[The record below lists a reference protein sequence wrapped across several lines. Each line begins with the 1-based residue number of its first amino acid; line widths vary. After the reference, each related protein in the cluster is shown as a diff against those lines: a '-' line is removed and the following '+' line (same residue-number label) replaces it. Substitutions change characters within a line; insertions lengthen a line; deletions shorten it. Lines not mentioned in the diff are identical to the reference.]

1 MKKIMAVI
9 LALVLSLTVLAIPA
23 LAASKQIV
31 WSFHEAGHTG
41 QEGWSEY
48 AMTHDPQGNSDTV
61 YDADNGMVKV
71 VVSEGKTSDTMYL
84 SFSAEEYIDPAT
96 HKFVKFRMDGD
107 FEYEFNINLWLRENQ
122 TWNINDLGNIGEFFG
137 KDTVLNLDEKLY
149 DYANIGFD
157 GSSIR
162 FMLQAVSSTFS
173 QDMQVGDWFGVEYV
187 AFFETE
193 AEANAFDYDAW
204 VAEQAS
210 APESSAPESSAP
222 ESSKPS
228 ADTGHG
234 TIISG
239 AVMMFAAAAAA
250 MVFSKKSK

>member
-137 KDTVLNLDEKLY
+137 KDTVLNRSHLLFYYNIISYIFLKYNTWENILPKEK
-149 DYANIGFD
+149 
-157 GSSIR
+157 
-162 FMLQAVSSTFS
+162 AVLTFAAPL
-173 QDMQVGDWFGVEYV
+173 
-187 AFFETE
+187 AFFYFSFTL
-193 AEANAFDYDAW
+193 Y
-204 VAEQAS
+204 VGLPKAS
-210 APESSAPESSAP
+210 PLPARMSRATSILP
-222 ESSKPS
+222 
-228 ADTGHG
+228 
-234 TIISG
+234 IL
-239 AVMMFAAAAAA
+239 AVPIRRLFI
-250 MVFSKKSK
+250 